1 MPHRLPSETVGGTRA
16 SKRDVARGDA
26 KPQPHLDFPVVAIG
40 ASAGG
45 LEAAT
50 KLVAGLKP
58 GTGMAF
64 ILIQHLDPT
73 HESLL
78 VDLLAEHTALPV
90 LQAAEGMRVEPEHF
104 YIIPPGRYLAIAD
117 GALRLTAPTARHG
130 TRLPFDFLLRSL
142 AEAYGGQAIC
152 VVLSGTGAD
161 GTEGARMIHDRGGF
175 VIVQDPDEADYDG
188 MPRSAMTT
196 GVVDVVLPAAE
207 IPAALDNQRGRAT
220 VATRRADPET
230 ENYLS
235 AILDLLRNRTPHDFT
250 LYKPGTMER
259 RITRRMAMMALR
271 EYQMGLYL
279 AKLRDDPEEL
289 NQLANDLLINVT
301 SFFRDPKLFSLLAD
315 QIIPDLLSTLP
326 ADYQLRIWVA
336 GCSTGEEAYSLAM
349 LFREQ
354 LSAAPP
360 GGPLSTVKLQVFA
373 SDADAAAVA
382 IARDGMYP
390 AAIANALTPERLARF
405 FVKEDDRYRIVAEL
419 RTAVVFTVQ
428 DVLTDP
434 PFSRL
439 DLISCRNMLI
449 YLGPAAQAK
458 AIALFHFALK
468 KQGVLVLGNTETIGA
483 AIDHFDVVSKSEKI
497 YRRIG
502 RTGSRDFQ
510 PALLGDTLRVPT
522 RSGRATAPSR
532 QSILAGL
539 CNQFILKMHA
549 PATIISNAKHE
560 YLYSVGPTDR
570 FLRVAQGQP
579 TQDLLSMV
587 LPETRTRLRLAM
599 QRAVSEKVLVAV
611 PGGQIARDDNRV
623 PFRIEVLPIVND
635 GEELLVVFF
644 ADEPKTLAHG
654 KQAPA
659 LAAVSE
665 LEKELEITKVELQ
678 SAVQNLETST
688 QEQRAINEEALSVN
702 EEFQSTNEELLTSKE
717 ELQSLNEELTALNTQ
732 LQETLEHQRTTSNDM
747 QNILYSTDVAT
758 LFLDTDLRIR
768 FFTPATQSV
777 FKVIKGDIG
786 RPLSDLH
793 SLALD
798 SRWPAD
804 ARDVLASLVPVEREI
819 EGANGAWFRRRILPY
834 RAHDGGVEGVV
845 ITFNDITLRKQAAKA
860 LEIAKLEAELANT
873 AKSRF
878 LAAASHDLRQPL
890 QTLTLIQGLLA
901 VGVEGESNQRLVG
914 RLNDTLGAMSAML
927 NTLLDIKQIEAGI
940 VQADIKPFCIGDM
953 FDRLKEEFTYI
964 ANAQDLVL
972 HVVASSLIVESD
984 QGLLEQIVRN
994 LLSNAVK
1001 YTRVGKVLLGCR
1013 RSGDVLSVEVWD
1025 TGIGIPNEHLE
1036 SIFDEYNQLDN
1047 VARERSRGLGL
1058 GLSIVRRLSNL
1069 LGHRVL
1075 ARSRQGRGSVF
1086 TIEIKA
1092 PDKTSMLR
1100 RLPLGVSNISGVGE
1114 RAHLTGNILVVEDD
1128 PELRDLLSQLLVH
1141 AGHHVEA
1148 VRDGIA
1154 ALALAAKGAFRPGIL
1169 LSDYNLPGDLDGLD
1183 IASRLRDE
1191 LRSDIPVVILT
1202 GDMSTETLHSI
1213 TARNCYYFSK
1223 PVRLAELLRTIDDLL
1238 ASATPIA
1245 PQAAPPAK
1253 LGGRPATS
1261 VVFVV
1266 DDDSNI
1272 RQAMR
1277 AVLETDGWSVEDYP
1291 TCEAFLEAYGP
1302 GRGNCLLIDA
1312 YLPGMSGLDLLNRL
1326 QAAGDHLPAIMI
1338 TGNSDVPMAVDAMRA
1353 GASDF
1358 IEKPITAAELLA
1370 SVKRAIEQSKDVSER
1385 VLWRESA
1392 KTSLAELTA
1401 RQREIMGM
1409 VLAGHPSKNIASDL
1423 GISQRT
1429 VENHRASIMR
1439 KTKSRSLP
1447 ALARLALAAD

>member
-1 MPHRLPSETVGGTRA
+1 
-16 SKRDVARGDA
+16 
-26 KPQPHLDFPVVAIG
+26 
-40 ASAGG
+40 
-45 LEAAT
+45 
-50 KLVAGLKP
+50 
-58 GTGMAF
+58 MAF

-78 VDLLAEHTALPV
+78 VELLSKRTTLPV
-90 LQAAEGMRVEPEHF
+90 LQAADGMRVEPEHF
-104 YIIPPGRYLAIAD
+104 YIIPPGRYLAIA
-117 GALRLTAPTARHG
+117 GGMLRLTPPTARHG

-142 AEAYGGQAIC
+142 AEECGERAIC

-161 GTEGARMIHDRGGF
+161 GAEGARMIKDRGGL
-175 VIVQDPDEADYDG
+175 VIVQDPEEADYDG
-188 MPRSAMTT
+188 MPRSVIAT
-196 GVVDVVLPAAE
+196 GMVDLVLQIAA
-207 IPAALDNQRGRAT
+207 IPAALNNQRGRVSTANGHT
-220 VATRRADPET
+220 APET
-230 ENYLS
+230 KNDLS
-235 AILDLLRNRTPHDFT
+235 AILDLLRSRTPHDFT

-271 EYQMGLYL
+271 EHQMGQYL

-301 SFFRDPKLFSLLAD
+301 RFFRDPKLFTLLANK
-315 QIIPDLLSTLP
+315 IIPDLLNALP

-354 LSAAPP
+354 LSAAPA
-360 GGPLSTVKLQVFA
+360 GGPLSSVKLQVFA
-373 SDADAAAVA
+373 SDADPEAIA
-382 IARDGMYP
+382 IAREGVYP
-390 AAIANALTPERLARF
+390 AAIADALTPERLARF

-419 RTAVVFTVQ
+419 RAAVVFTVQ

-449 YLGPAAQAK
+449 YLSAVAQTK

-468 KQGVLVLGNTETIGA
+468 AQGILVLGNTETIGVA
-483 AIDHFDVVSKSEKI
+483 ADHFEVVSKSEKI
-497 YRRIG
+497 YRRVGRIG
-502 RTGSRDFQ
+502 QRDFQ
-510 PALLGDTLRVPT
+510 PALLGDMLRVPT

-560 YLYSVGPTDR
+560 YLYSVGPIDR

-587 LPETRTRLRLAM
+587 LQETRTRLRLAM
-599 QRAVSEKVLVAV
+599 QRAAVEKVLVVAS
-611 PGGQIARDDNRV
+611 GGQIARDSQRV
-623 PFRIEVLPIVND
+623 PFRIEVQPIVYD
-635 GEELLVVFF
+635 GEELLVVCF
-644 ADEPKTLAHG
+644 ADEPRTLPPPQARG
-654 KQAPA
+654 KNTPY
-659 LAAVSE
+659 LAAVTE

-678 SAVQNLETST
+678 SAVQHLETSS
-688 QEQRAINEEALSVN
+688 QEQKAINEEALSVN

-793 SLALD
+793 SLAVD
-798 SRWPAD
+798 GEWPAD
-804 ARDVLASLVPVEREI
+804 ARGVLASLIPVEREI
-819 EGANGAWFRRRILPY
+819 EGTNGTWFRRRILPY
-834 RAHDGGVEGVV
+834 RTYDGGVEGVV

-860 LEIAKLEAELANT
+860 LEIAKLEADSANT

-901 VGVEGESNQRLVG
+901 IGVEGESNQKLIARFS
-914 RLNDTLGAMSAML
+914 DTLGAMSGML
-927 NTLLDIKQIEAGI
+927 NTLLNIKQIEAGI

-953 FDRLKEEFTYI
+953 FDRLRDEFTYI
-964 ANAQDLVL
+964 ANAQDLSL
-972 HVVASSLIVESD
+972 HVVACSLVIDSD
-984 QGLLEQIVRN
+984 QGLLEQMVRN
-994 LLSNAVK
+994 LLSNAIK

-1013 RSGDVLSVEVWD
+1013 RLGDVLSVEVWD
-1025 TGIGIPNEHLE
+1025 TGIGIPDEHLE
-1036 SIFDEYNQLDN
+1036 SIFDEYHQLDN

-1069 LGHRVL
+1069 LGHRVR

-1086 TIEIKA
+1086 TIEINA
-1092 PDKTSMLR
+1092 PGKGGTLW
-1100 RLPLGVSNISGVGE
+1100 RLPLGLANKSGVGATPH
-1114 RAHLTGNILVVEDD
+1114 RAGMILLVEDD
-1128 PELRDLLSQLLVH
+1128 PEVRDLLNQFLTQ

-1154 ALALAAKGAFRPGIL
+1154 ALALVAGGAYSPGIL
-1169 LSDYNLPGDLDGLD
+1169 LSDYNLPGNLDGLE
-1183 IASRLRDE
+1183 IASRLRQD
-1191 LRSDIPVVILT
+1191 LRCEIPVIILT
-1202 GDMSTETLHSI
+1202 GDMSTETLHAI
-1213 TARNCYYFSK
+1213 TARNCCHFSK
-1223 PVRLAELLRTIDDLL
+1223 PVKLAELLRTIDDLL
-1238 ASATPIA
+1238 A
-1245 PQAAPPAK
+1245 PAQPVAHQPVLEAK
-1253 LGGRPATS
+1253 PGGRPVTA

-1272 RQAMR
+1272 RQAIR
-1277 AVLETDGWSVEDYP
+1277 AVLESDSWTVEDYP
-1291 TCEAFLEAYGP
+1291 TCEAFLEAYRP
-1302 GRGNCLLIDA
+1302 GRGSCLLIDA
-1312 YLPGMSGLDLLNRL
+1312 YLPGMSGLELLNRL

-1338 TGNSDVPMAVDAMRA
+1338 TGNSDVPMAVEAMRA

-1358 IEKPITAAELLA
+1358 IEKPITAAELIA
-1370 SVKRAIEQSKDVSER
+1370 SVERAIEQSKDVSER
-1385 VLWRESA
+1385 ILWRESA
-1392 KTSLAELTA
+1392 KSSLAELTR
-1401 RQREIMGM
+1401 RQREIMGL
-1409 VLAGHPSKNIASDL
+1409 VLAGHPSKNIATDL